1 MTRYLVKRT
10 LWALFVLATVVTAV
24 FFLVHVAGDP
34 ATVALGPRATADA
47 IADFK
52 RQKGL
57 DQPTGAQFGSYLG
70 VSPCVRLDSP
80 DYHDGEGYCGLLQGS
95 LGTSYTHREDVAAV
109 IGHRMPRTL
118 LLGVMAMVF
127 ELIFGIGA
135 GILAALRRNTW
146 TDTGI
151 MVITFAGI
159 SVPTFVTGPIALFVV
174 AFLLGWFPMGGYGVG
189 FWDHVYHGLL
199 PSMIRVAS
207 RPVLLQV
214 DPSFDLF
221 RRLDPREI
229 PPSIGQIFGEPRLLA
244 VVAAQASPE
253 ERAAWKTLLESWRS
267 DAHSVEIV
275 TDAELAAS
283 AELPADRAV
292 WLLGRGNRLAPRY
305 FGGGA
310 VAGLTVDDAGVGF
323 DGQRLPFAGHTT
335 VAVVRH
341 PLSAERAIGW
351 ITVDPALL
359 AALPGLGR
367 KLPHYGK
374 YSYLGFEGSEPTN
387 MLKGQWA
394 AADSPLRIDLRVLR
408 PAPERVEPLPALVLP
423 PRPALA
429 DLPAN

>member
-199 PSMIRVAS
+199 PSMILAVGGAATYARILRGELVETLRMDYVRTAKAKGLGPFPVVVRHALRNALIPIVTLLGLSLPGLVSGAIITEKIFNWPGLGMLTIEAINKLDVPIIMATVLMFGVLVQLGNLLADVA
-207 RPVLLQV
+207 VAT
-214 DPSFDLF
+214 
-221 RRLDPREI
+221 LDPRI
-229 PPSIGQIFGEPRLLA
+229 RMGE
-244 VVAAQASPE
+244 
-253 ERAAWKTLLESWRS
+253 RS
-267 DAHSVEIV
+267 
-275 TDAELAAS
+275 
-283 AELPADRAV
+283 
-292 WLLGRGNRLAPRY
+292 
-305 FGGGA
+305 
-310 VAGLTVDDAGVGF
+310 
-323 DGQRLPFAGHTT
+323 
-335 VAVVRH
+335 
-341 PLSAERAIGW
+341 
-351 ITVDPALL
+351 
-359 AALPGLGR
+359 
-367 KLPHYGK
+367 
-374 YSYLGFEGSEPTN
+374 
-387 MLKGQWA
+387 
-394 AADSPLRIDLRVLR
+394 
-408 PAPERVEPLPALVLP
+408 
-423 PRPALA
+423 
-429 DLPAN
+429 